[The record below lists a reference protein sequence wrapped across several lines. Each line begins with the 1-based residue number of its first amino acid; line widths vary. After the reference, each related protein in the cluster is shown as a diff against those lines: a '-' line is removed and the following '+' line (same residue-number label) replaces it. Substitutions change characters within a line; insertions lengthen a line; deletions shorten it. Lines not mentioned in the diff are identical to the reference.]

1 MLQFAQDGEFYYR
14 SGSSKL
20 EKNDLTGAIASYRM
34 ALKLDPKNYDAVL
47 GIAEI
52 LTAMGRTEE
61 SNRLLMVKFRE
72 EEARG
77 GLFRHGLQLFR
88 PEGIRPGAHE
98 LR

>member
-34 ALKLDPKNYDAVL
+34 ALKLDPKSYDAVL

-61 SNRLLMVKFRE
+61 SNRLLMVKLRRR
-72 EEARG
+72 RG
-77 GLFRHGLQLFR
+77 PRRLISAWAATFSPRGNTTRR
-88 PEGIRPGAHE
+88 A
-98 LR
+98 